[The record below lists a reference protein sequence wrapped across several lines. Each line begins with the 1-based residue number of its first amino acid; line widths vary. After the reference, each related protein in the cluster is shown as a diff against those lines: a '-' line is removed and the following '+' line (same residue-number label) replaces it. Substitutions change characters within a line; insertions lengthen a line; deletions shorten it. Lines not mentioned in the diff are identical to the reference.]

1 MILNALLYVLYPD
14 HVLKGGHYICKREY
28 EEALMLLK
36 DMKRKYRMAYLK
48 RVEQAAQIET
58 EMICNLN

>member
-14 HVLKGGHYICKREY
+14 NVLEGGNGICKREY
-28 EEALMLLK
+28 EEALTLLK
-36 DMKRKYRMAYLK
+36 DMKRKYRTAYLK
-48 RVEQAAQIET
+48 RVEHAAQIET